1 MDPQAPPSPLPLWK
15 RVLFSATIGVGFFVI
30 LEVVL
35 ALAGVPT
42 RLAREDPFW
51 GFSGLVPVFERD
63 GDAYRTRFTEPNRVF
78 NDQRFAAEK
87 PANGLRIFTL
97 GGSSAYGYPWSADS
111 AFSGVLGDVLAEA
124 LPERRVESINAA
136 GISYA
141 LHRLRFVARE
151 VVEYAPD
158 VLILYSGHN
167 EFIEPDF
174 FAELKKRTP
183 ELNRLL
189 ALLWRW
195 RLYSGLQ
202 SLASSLS
209 AEDRERASAA
219 RFDMFVRR
227 NETAAYD
234 AAQKQAIVDAFR
246 DGLREIAAL
255 AREHGAHLVL
265 APVPANLRDWRPVR
279 SVVFEELGDAE
290 RREWSAALA
299 AGQRQLAGG
308 RPQQAAAALEQ
319 AAHLAPSY
327 AETWFLLGRAYEGLE
342 RWDDARAAYARAA
355 DLDASPVRRI
365 SGTNDAMRA
374 VAAEQGAL
382 LVDAERLFE
391 EHSEHGLVGFNWIED
406 YVHPTREGHALIAWR
421 LWQAMAEAGWLGEQ
435 PARREVFE
443 RVVAGRRSE
452 GSEHN
457 AVWLF
462 NQASVL
468 RHQGHLEQAAARYR
482 EAVAL
487 RPDYAPAQAG
497 LGLALQLRGDYAAA
511 LVHHERALALGLDT
525 AESRTNLGTTLF
537 AMGRSVEALGH
548 LQRAVELDPG
558 FAPAQT
564 NLGALLEAR
573 GEAARAAAHYRRA
586 VEINPAGV
594 EPVNNLA
601 WILATAHD
609 PAVRD
614 GAESVRRAEEAARLT
629 EQRSPQVLD
638 TLAAAYAEAGRFDDA
653 VRAADLAI
661 QLLGDSPEAVP
672 IAERRDGYRAG
683 RPYRSPAAH

>member
-1 MDPQAPPSPLPLWK
+1 MDPPAAPSPLPLWK
-15 RVLFSATIGVGFFVI
+15 RLAYSATIVVGFFAIVEG
-30 LEVVL
+30 LL
-35 ALAGVPT
+35 ALAGVQT

-51 GFSGLVPVFERD
+51 GFSGLVPVFERR
-63 GDAYRTRFTEPNRVF
+63 GDEYRTRFTEGNRVF
-78 NDQRFAAEK
+78 NDQHFAAEK
-87 PANGLRIFTL
+87 PENGLRIFTL
-97 GGSSAYGYPWSADS
+97 GGSSAYGYPWSADA

-124 LPERRVESINAA
+124 LPERRIESINAA

-151 VVEYAPD
+151 VVEYEPD

-183 ELNRLL
+183 QLNRLL
-189 ALLWRW
+189 QVLWRC
-195 RLYSGLQ
+195 RLYSGMQ
-202 SLASSLS
+202 SLALRLS
-209 AEDRERASAA
+209 PEDPARASAA

-234 AAQKQAIVDAFR
+234 AVQKQAIVDAFR
-246 DGLREIAAL
+246 DGLREIAGL

-279 SVVFEELGDAE
+279 SVVFEALPEAE
-290 RREWSAALA
+290 RREWAAALA
-299 AGQRQLAGG
+299 AGQQLLAGG
-308 RPQQAAAALEQ
+308 HPREAVAALER
-319 AAHLAPSY
+319 AGRLAPSY
-327 AETWFLLGRAYEGLE
+327 AETWYLLGRTYEGLQ
-342 RWDDARAAYARAA
+342 RWDDARSAYARAA

-406 YVHPTREGHALIAWR
+406 YVHPTREGHALIAWE

-435 PARREVFE
+435 PTRREVFE
-443 RVVAGRRSE
+443 RVVARRE
-452 GSEHN
+452 VAGAEHN

-468 RHQGHLEQAAARYR
+468 RHQGHIEQAAARYR

-497 LGLALQLRGDYAAA
+497 LGFALQLSGDYAGA

-537 AMGRSVEALGH
+537 AMRRSVEALGH

-573 GEAARAAAHYRRA
+573 GEYVRAVEHYRRA

-601 WILATAHD
+601 WILATASD

-614 GAESVRRAEEAARLT
+614 GAEAVRRAEEAARLT
-629 EQRSPQVLD
+629 EHRNPQVLD
-638 TLAAAYAEAGRFDDA
+638 TLAAAYAEAGRFDEA
-653 VRAADLAI
+653 VRTARQAVELLPGSPDAA
-661 QLLGDSPEAVP
+661 P
-672 IAERRDGYRAG
+672 IAERLAGYAAG
-683 RPYRSPAAH
+683 RPFRTAAGP